1 MLLKD
6 KVVIVSGIGPGLGVK
21 LAIEAAREG
30 ARAVAIGARTAEKLD
45 DAEKRMRE
53 ANAACKVLKLVTDIR
68 DAAQC
73 QRLAES
79 THRQFGRVDGLSQ
92 QRLFLGYPQHGRGGR
107 S

>member
-30 ARAVAIGARTAEKLD
+30 ARAVAIGARTPEKLD

-53 ANAACKVLKLVTDIR
+53 ANAGRDDHELLVIRNYHIPYTGSSACGQLPSDH
-68 DAAQC
+68 
-73 QRLAES
+73 RL
-79 THRQFGRVDGLSQ
+79 
-92 QRLFLGYPQHGRGGR
+92 Y
-107 S
+107 

>member
-53 ANAACKVLKLVTDIR
+53 ANPDC
-68 DAAQC
+68 
-73 QRLAES
+73 
-79 THRQFGRVDGLSQ
+79 
-92 QRLFLGYPQHGRGGR
+92 
-107 S
+107 